1 MEKRFFIGL
10 MIVMTVAGFVPQV
23 FAGEGTA
30 GDYFSD
36 IGSKFGRGL
45 SDIVT
50 GPVEVPCNV
59 ANQMDSMG
67 PYKGFFPGIGVG
79 LFKMGRRMFNGV
91 LDVGTFMIPAP
102 PSLPAICADRKKSQA
117 PVTNASV

>member
-1 MEKRFFIGL
+1 MKKYFAIVL
-10 MIVMTVAGFVPQV
+10 MLWTVSTGFVVPA

-30 GDYFSD
+30 GDYFGG
-36 IGSKFGRGL
+36 IGSKLGRGF

-59 ANQMDSMG
+59 ANQMDAMG
-67 PYKGFFPGIGVG
+67 PYKGFFPGLGVG
-79 LFKMGRRMFNGV
+79 LFKMGRRMFNGL

-102 PSLPAICADRKKSQA
+102 PSLPAICADRKKSQT